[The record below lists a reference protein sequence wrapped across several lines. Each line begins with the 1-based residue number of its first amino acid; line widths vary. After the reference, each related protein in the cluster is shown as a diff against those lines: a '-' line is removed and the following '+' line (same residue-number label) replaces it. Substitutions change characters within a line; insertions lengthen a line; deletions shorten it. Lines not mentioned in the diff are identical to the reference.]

1 MPRIFRI
8 ATHSRLTYTC
18 RMINEKTAGFIER
31 IPKTD
36 LHVHLDGSLRIS
48 TLLELAEQQGVDLP
62 GSTEAELKEKVFKAQ
77 YKDLPEYLAGF
88 QYTVAVMQTPEAL
101 ERIARELAEDNL
113 AENVKYLEVR
123 FAPQLHTSQG
133 MNMEEVLRA
142 VSKGLTAAQEAF
154 NRKASVQRGEEL
166 PFHFGI
172 IVCALRWFMPAMSS
186 YYRNLFEVMP
196 YAPEEKVF
204 STASLELARAS
215 VALRD
220 QEDLPIVGFDLAGAE
235 AGNPAV
241 EHREAFM
248 VAHRNF
254 LEKTVH
260 AGEAYGPES
269 IFQALTDCHA
279 DRLGHATFLFAAD
292 RVKSPEVEN
301 PQHYV
306 DQLVETVARR
316 RLCLEVNLTSNL
328 QTLPE
333 MDSLAEHPLGKMIE
347 HNLSATICTDNRLVS
362 HTTVTRELKL
372 AAEYFDLNPAQIR
385 NLVVAGFKGA
395 FFRGGYRAKRAYVR
409 QAIDQINRQM
419 PEAVT

>member
-1 MPRIFRI
+1 
-8 ATHSRLTYTC
+8 
-18 RMINEKTAGFIER
+18 MITQSTSQFIEQ

-36 LHVHLDGSLRIS
+36 LHVHLDGSLRIP
-48 TLLELAEQQGVDLP
+48 TLLELADAQGLTLP
-62 GSTEAELKEKVFKAQ
+62 GNNEEALKEKVFKAQ

-88 QYTVAVMQTPEAL
+88 QYTVAVMQNEAAL

-113 AENVKYLEVR
+113 AEGVRYLEVR

-133 MNMEEVLRA
+133 LRLEEILQA
-142 VSKGLTAAQEAF
+142 VSRGLQTAQLTHNQTDAVR
-154 NRKASVQRGEEL
+154 NGEDL

-172 IVCALRWFMPAMSS
+172 IVCALRWFMPQMSS
-186 YYRNLFEVMP
+186 YYQNLFEVMP
-196 YAPEEKVF
+196 YAKEKAVF
-204 STASLELARAS
+204 AAASLELARAS

-220 QEDLPIVGFDLAGAE
+220 QQGLPIVGFDLAGAE

-241 EHREAFM
+241 DHREAFM
-248 VAHRNF
+248 FAHRNF

-279 DRLGHATFLFAAD
+279 DRLGHATFLFNTE
-292 RVKSPEVEN
+292 RVQSPSVKN

-306 DQLVETVARR
+306 DQLVETVARKR
-316 RLCLEVNLTSNL
+316 ICLEVNLTSNL

-333 MDSLAEHPLGKMIE
+333 MNHPTQHPLGLMIA

-372 AAEYFDLNPAQIR
+372 AAEHFDLDAAQIR
-385 NLVVAGFKGA
+385 NLVIAGFKGA
-395 FFRGGYRAKRAYVR
+395 FFNGGYTEKRAYVR
-409 QAIDQINRQM
+409 QAIDMINRLM
-419 PEAVT
+419 P

>member
-1 MPRIFRI
+1 MK
-8 ATHSRLTYTC
+8 
-18 RMINEKTAGFIER
+18 NEFTAKFIEQ

-48 TLLELAEQQGVDLP
+48 TLLELAAEQGVELP
-62 GSTEAELKEKVFKAQ
+62 GKNEAELKEKVFKAQ

-88 QYTVAVMQTPEAL
+88 QYTVAVMQNEAAL
-101 ERIARELAEDNL
+101 ERIAREFAEDNL
-113 AENVKYLEVR
+113 AENVRYLEVR

-133 MNMEEVLRA
+133 LSLAQILRA
-142 VSKGLTAAQEAF
+142 VSRGLQSAQDQHNSSAE
-154 NRKASVQRGEEL
+154 VQNGEDL

-172 IVCALRWFMPAMSS
+172 IVCALRWFFPQMSA

-196 YAPEEKVF
+196 YAPEKAVF
-204 STASLELARAS
+204 SAASLELARAS

-220 QEDLPIVGFDLAGAE
+220 QENLPIVGFDLAGAE
-235 AGNPAV
+235 DGNPAV
-241 EHREAFM
+241 DHRDAFM
-248 VAHRNF
+248 YAHRNF

-292 RVKSPEVEN
+292 RVQSTAIEN

-306 DQLVETVARR
+306 DQLVETVARQR
-316 RLCLEVNLTSNL
+316 ICLEVNLTSNL

-333 MDSLAEHPLGKMIE
+333 MNSLAEHPLGKMIE
-347 HNLSATICTDNRLVS
+347 ANLSATICTDNRLVS
-362 HTTVTRELKL
+362 HTTVTRELQL
-372 AAEYFDLNPAQIR
+372 AAEYFDLNPAQVK

-395 FFRGGYRAKRAYVR
+395 FFRDGYLAKRAYVR
-409 QAIDQINRQM
+409 QAIDHINRLM
-419 PEAVT
+419 PN